1 MKEDIPSEF
10 FFVFR
15 IDYLIFFYIF
25 LATCV
30 AAVFSD
36 IEPETQV

>member
-1 MKEDIPSEF
+1 MKEDIPSELF
-10 FFVFR
+10 LFR